1 MTCFYVH
8 YRKMLLK
15 LPPSCKVLSQAF
27 QNIIGCSEIKN
38 DSKIALILTQRH
50 TANLPLRQKPRE
62 NPAPILLGSSSLA
75 KEVTQVHFQRLSGE
89 SRPEGPENR
98 QDYAPLKLLNLEKG
112 LTEEQEPRACLIPTI
127 P

>member
-1 MTCFYVH
+1 
-8 YRKMLLK
+8 MLLK
-15 LPPSCKVLSQAF
+15 LPPSCKVLSQEF

-62 NPAPILLGSSSLA
+62 KPAPILLWSSSLA
-75 KEVTQVHFQRLSGE
+75 ERLSGE
-89 SRPEGPENR
+89 SRPEGPENT
-98 QDYAPLKLLNLEKG
+98 QDYPPLKLLNLEKG
-112 LTEEQEPRACLIPTI
+112 LTEKQEPRACLIPTI